1 MERARPSGCGR
12 AAFPAT
18 LGGVPDG
25 AAPGTYNNVAALVD
39 WSAPADPDD
48 ADRDRRS
55 ILLCSGAAAYTDTLD
70 LDGDD
75 TVDVAATTTTT
86 YIDRDHDGKV
96 DEVFENTI
104 TRTDVD
110 GDGDLDLLV
119 ANPDGAHNIAA
130 WAVFATS
137 GTSGMAVGINSSI
150 NPPTGRTF
158 DSVFP
163 GYPMAT
169 VRSNTA
175 ALWTGAYNVQP
186 AYYLFDYVL
195 TNEDTIKTDLPTG
208 TLTVYA
214 FDNAVSIGTAT
225 IGPGAACYP
234 NCDSSTVAPILNV
247 NDFSCFLNKFAAG
260 DPYAN
265 CDGSTTAPVLNV
277 NDFSCFL
284 NRFAAGCP

>member
-1 MERARPSGCGR
+1 MKKLTPALLLALASATHAQTYHITFDLSAPIDHTFVSADEWNGSVYAWDL
-12 AAFPAT
+12 FPIT
-18 LGGVPDG
+18 LGSVPAG
-25 AAPGTYNNVAALVD
+25 HSTF
-39 WSAPADPDD
+39 
-48 ADRDRRS
+48 
-55 ILLCSGAAAYTDTLD
+55 D
-70 LDGDD
+70 L
-75 TVDVAATTTTT
+75 
-86 YIDRDHDGKV
+86 
-96 DEVFENTI
+96 
-104 TRTDVD
+104 
-110 GDGDLDLLV
+110 
-119 ANPDGAHNIAA
+119 GAHNIAA